1 MLTAEKPAAALRRF
15 VRCYVQVTDHFPT
28 QAFIR
33 PVPARTA
40 IALDFMLGD
49 LYEAEVQ
56 IGDQSRN
63 ETVHSVALIGVQG
76 FRRVQLAMHGRVDEF
91 VILFQPGGLSGLFP
105 VPSDLFTNQHFDGHA
120 VLGSSVEELRCRLGE
135 ARSFVERIRLADEY
149 LMALVPHGA
158 DSSVIAAARQIHDHR
173 GCLAISGLAQMAAL
187 SLRQFERR
195 FIAEVGMSPKLY
207 ARVARFEAALEIK
220 MRAPDLRWTDVA
232 HELGYHDQMHM
243 VHDFRQLSGSTPS
256 DLVPHLG
263 MIVSPEID
271 GSR

>member
-1 MLTAEKPAAALRRF
+1 MLSAEKPAAALRRF
-15 VRCYVQVTDHFPT
+15 VRYYVQVTNHFPT

-33 PVPARTA
+33 PVPARTG

-105 VPSDLFTNQHFDGHA
+105 VPSDILTNQHFDGRA
-120 VLGSSVEELRCRLGE
+120 VLGGSVEELRCRLGE
-135 ARSFVERIRLADEY
+135 SRSFAERIRLADEY
-149 LMALVPHGA
+149 LMPRVPHGA
-158 DSSVIAAARQIHDHR
+158 DSGVIAAARQLHDHR

-207 ARVARFEAALEIK
+207 ARVARSSSRNQNASAGPA
-220 MRAPDLRWTDVA
+220 MDRRRARAGISRPDA
-232 HELGYHDQMHM
+232 HGA
-243 VHDFRQLSGSTPS
+243 RLSAVVRFNS
-256 DLVPHLG
+256 V
-263 MIVSPEID
+263 
-271 GSR
+271 GSRATFGYDRLT